1 MHNTR
6 YVREI
11 IRKVRKMEILE
22 YVLLAVLLVCAA
34 FIVVAVVLQKS
45 NEDGLSGTI
54 AGGAETFYGKDKSGS
69 AVRALYRW
77 TLISA
82 IVFALAVLAV
92 FVIQPDYAQSYSLDA
107 WQEIAKESGWSHLFK

>member
-1 MHNTR
+1 M
-6 YVREI
+6 
-11 IRKVRKMEILE
+11 E
-22 YVLLAVLLVCAA
+22 YVLLAVLLISAA

-54 AGGAETFYGKDKSGS
+54 AGGAETFYGKDKSGN
-69 AVRALYRW
+69 ADRALYRW
-77 TLISA
+77 TLIA
-82 IVFALAVLAV
+82 AVVFAIAVLAV